1 MISQRIAV
9 YTAVAA
15 AIASVAFL
23 SAVGNHRMRAASTPR
38 PETVAEQDAES
49 DLAVDDAL
57 GLELLALQAK
67 DQKK

>member
-1 MISQRIAV
+1 MMSHRIAV

-23 SAVGNHRMRAASTPR
+23 STVGNHRMRAASTPA
-38 PETVAEQDAES
+38 PETVAEEDDQP

-67 DQKK
+67 EQKK